1 MSCKLITNLNNSVLH
16 FSWFVLLAACLG
28 ACSNSTTENQSGINT
43 QAVSETSYTEPHRPQ
58 LHFSPPRQ
66 WMNDPNGMVYLNG
79 EYHLFYQHNPDSNV
93 WGPMHWGHA
102 VSNDLVTWKQLPI
115 AIFPDKLGTIF
126 SGSAV
131 YDEKNTSGLGTAE
144 NPPLVAIYTNHSHE
158 KQEAGNIDYQT
169 QSIAYST
176 DKGRSWQKYNGN
188 PVLPNP
194 GIEDFRD
201 PKVSWHEPSNQ
212 WVMILAVKNVV
223 HLYGSADLKSWTL
236 LSEFGN
242 NVGMHSG
249 VWECPDL
256 FPLTVNGEQ
265 KWVMLVSISPGGPD
279 GGSATQYFIGD
290 FNGKEFTLD
299 PQFADRVMPDEAGK
313 EQAVWVDYGPDNYA
327 GVTWSNVPESD
338 GRRLF
343 IGWMNNWQYANQV
356 PTEAWRSAMTVSREL
371 MLTTVN
377 EQVQLVTRPVNEL
390 QQLVLEGAVDTF
402 NVITKDSVLAT
413 NLSGAPFQVTLK
425 ATDNFTVK
433 LENGKGEFVSVG
445 YEADSNRFFMDRR
458 NSGKNEFS
466 NEFPGIYYAP
476 RISGAD
482 TVSVNLLYDVASVE
496 LFADEGLSVM
506 TSIYFPNEPYSR
518 LSVEIK
524 DGEITGAAV
533 KPMNSIWFTQTDI

>member
-1 MSCKLITNLNNSVLH
+1 M
-16 FSWFVLLAACLG
+16 
-28 ACSNSTTENQSGINT
+28 NT
-43 QAVSETSYTEPHRPQ
+43 QTVTETSYTEPHRPQ

-66 WMNDPNGMVYLNG
+66 WMNDPNGMVFLDG

-102 VSNDLVTWKQLPI
+102 VSTDLVTWEQRPI

-131 YDEKNTSGLGTAE
+131 YDEKNTSGLGTEE

-158 KQEAGNIDYQT
+158 KQEAGDIDYQT

-176 DKGRSWQKYNGN
+176 DKGRSWQKYDGN

-201 PKVSWHEPSNQ
+201 PKVFWHEPSNQ
-212 WVMILAVKNVV
+212 WVMILAVKNEV

-242 NVGMHSG
+242 NAGSHGG

-256 FPLTVNGEQ
+256 FPLSVNGEE
-265 KWVMLVSISPGGPD
+265 KWVMLVSINPGGPA

-290 FNGKEFTLD
+290 FDGKQFTLD
-299 PQFADRVMPDEAGK
+299 PPFASRVMPDEQGN
-313 EQAVWVDYGPDNYA
+313 EQAVWIDYGPDNYA

-356 PTEAWRSAMTVSREL
+356 PTEAWRSAMTVPREL
-371 MLTTVN
+371 TLTRVDGRV
-377 EQVQLVTRPVNEL
+377 ELVTNPVEEL
-390 QQLVLEGAVDTF
+390 KQLVLNGAIDTF
-402 NVITKDSVLAT
+402 NTLAEDSVLAT
-413 NLSGAPFQVTLK
+413 DLSGAPFQVTFQ
-425 ATDNFTVK
+425 AQNSFSVK
-433 LENGKGEFVSVG
+433 LENGKGEFISVG
-445 YEADSNRFFMDRR
+445 YEADSNRYFMDRR
-458 NSGKNEFS
+458 NSGKTAFS
-466 NEFPGIYYAP
+466 DEFPGMYYAP
-476 RISGAD
+476 RMATSD
-482 TVSVNLLYDVASVE
+482 TINVNLFFDVSSVE
-496 LFADEGLSVM
+496 LFADGGLSVM
-506 TSIYFPNEPYSR
+506 TGIFFPNEPYSR
-518 LSVEIK
+518 LRVTVE
-524 DGEITGAAV
+524 DGEITDTSV
-533 KPMNSIWFTQTDI
+533 KPMNSIWNRQSGI